1 VPEPRPAIA
10 ILTPITHAEFG
21 VWSQP
26 AALLPAGYG
35 EAVRRAGGL
44 ALLVTPEQELVD
56 DPDELLDRVDG
67 VILSGGVDV
76 DPATYGAPRSP
87 ETTPGDPLRDAFEIA
102 LTRRAVERDMPVL
115 GICRGM
121 QMINVS
127 FGGTLHQHL
136 PDVFGHEDHRRVPGS
151 FDNAD
156 HDVRLV
162 PDSLA
167 AAAAGELLHATKS
180 HHHQGVDRIGE
191 RLVVTGSSALDDLA
205 EAIEL
210 PGRRFVLGVQWHPEA
225 DERSRVIGALV
236 AAASAYRDAR
246 FDVAA

>member
-1 VPEPRPAIA
+1 
-10 ILTPITHAEFG
+10 
-21 VWSQP
+21 
-26 AALLPAGYG
+26 
-35 EAVRRAGGL
+35 
-44 ALLVTPEQELVD
+44 
-56 DPDELLDRVDG
+56 
-67 VILSGGVDV
+67 
-76 DPATYGAPRSP
+76 
-87 ETTPGDPLRDAFEIA
+87 
-102 LTRRAVERDMPVL
+102 
-115 GICRGM
+115 M

-162 PDSLA
+162 PGSLA

-210 PGRRFVLGVQWHPEA
+210 PRRRFVLGVQWHPEA
-225 DERSRVIGALV
+225 DQRSRVIGALV